1 MIPIVEAAF
10 FIMKTHLRQGA
21 AKLPAADFR
30 AGQGASRN
38 MMRIDGQ
45 FVISR
50 ETVSLYFFAG
60 ASRLLTTNPNRY
72 IIPTKSG
79 YPHPVLPRFWRR
91 EIIGNQVQVL
101 SDPVT
106 VSEES
111 AANAIAKARRRG
123 G

>member
-1 MIPIVEAAF
+1 
-10 FIMKTHLRQGA
+10 
-21 AKLPAADFR
+21 
-30 AGQGASRN
+30 

-79 YPHPVLPRFWRR
+79 YPHPVLPRFQRR
-91 EIIGNQVQVL
+91 EIIGNQVQIL